1 MRKLFVALALLALA
15 VAPAYAQTTGPV
27 GVPVGDYTAAVDTDP
42 ALLFWYV
49 GDDTTA
55 AVTVAIAGGGDITL
69 SQGGAADTT
78 IECPLSGAYAG
89 VLDVSDPA
97 CDTVGELVNVVNG
110 TAGSEWR
117 IMPLN
122 ALASDSTNDT
132 LLTVGA
138 TEARGD
144 GYVALWDSSVQLT
157 AQVGMF
163 PGLLDV
169 GNIKPTYFAPE
180 SARGAVRSNPFQGQR
195 NVLKFAH
202 ENITSSGTVVNFVA
216 HCVVPS
222 GLSTSGTY
230 AETVTVPY
238 LEAGAATT
246 VTGLIDEFN
255 YSGGGLV
262 CEDGKFVVRITTD
275 TDLTEQVLFATG
287 FSERK

>member
-1 MRKLFVALALLALA
+1 MRKLFAALALLALA
-15 VAPAYAQTTGPV
+15 VAPVYAQSGTPD
-27 GVPVGDYTAAVDTDP
+27 GVPLGDYTAAVDTDP

-55 AVTVAIAGGGDITL
+55 AVTVAIGAGGDVTL
-69 SQGGAADTT
+69 SQGGAVDTT

-89 VLDVSDPA
+89 VLDVSDAA

-110 TAGSEWR
+110 TSGSEWR
-117 IMPLN
+117 VMPLN
-122 ALASDSTNDT
+122 ALASDSTDDT
-132 LLTVGA
+132 LLTIGA

-157 AQVGMF
+157 AQVGFF
-163 PGLLDV
+163 PGVLDV
-169 GNIKPTYFAPE
+169 GNVKPDFFAPE
-180 SARGAVRSNPFQGQR
+180 SARGNVRVNPFAGTR
-195 NVLKFAH
+195 NVLKYAH
-202 ENITSSGTVVNFVA
+202 ENITSGGTVVNFVA

-222 GLSTSGTY
+222 GLSTSGSY

-255 YSGGGLV
+255 YAGGGLV
-262 CEDGKFVVRITTD
+262 CEDGKFVFRITTD
-275 TDLTEQVLFATG
+275 TNLTAQTLFATG